1 MFFDRLAKGSN
12 EKDRNKELNT
22 TGKDNGSD
30 KNSNVIINGKQMP
43 HTDTKDVIISDS
55 APIRVN
61 VNLKMGI
68 QPIKTPGE
76 IKWMLHDE
84 YDLSDIPEPWYRIA
98 SYMQQFCSFYRSKN
112 KKDLLQIQPAC
123 DLFYISEDAECI
135 LLEKL
140 ETKDRDEYAWATIR
154 GWYDPG
160 SDVNVA
166 SCVAGRIEK
175 RNQTCLL
182 KNRRFK
188 AVNRKEDGL
197 VHEYITLHSC
207 SKETDPRCYLARTC
221 KFCFANIAS
230 YINYLRQTD
239 PEEEKR
245 QRMKYAA
252 KATKTYQDMEALPF
266 HFSDEILEK
275 LKVSSAS
282 LRFAKRMIDMGA
294 VLPHATLKIA
304 EGVYRLVLAYPFCL
318 EDLFSKD
325 YKGEFSEE
333 QLLKICE
340 GKPVIPYYFL
350 STITIPNNGIEQDEF
365 FLNVFNGQ
373 MIDNVAMLFCLVTLV
388 YDLLQQGKYVSYM
401 TCCLQEEEAAV
412 KEIEKEFRLG
422 KDLKGFYGSIV
433 GSDKNSVKEK
443 AEMLSTA
450 LQAKCPYLS
459 PARAFISLTDFMES
473 LMAGGSEGSSDSFHV
488 DFLEPKRNMIYI
500 LDGIS
505 FWMQYSLKF
514 ANPDYTNNRSR
525 MLKHGLQILREYRPS
540 SYIILTGNQKEI
552 DSFMHLDSSFKTL
565 FGEHR
570 IAVTDMSPEE
580 MYRQFTS
587 MMDGTKITV
596 DKNEFISYVVRNL
609 DFFPFGNNSLVCYL
623 SDCVKTTGYLPTDF
637 NTRNEQTFEE
647 ALHEMVGLENVKK
660 QMIRFSQYVRF
671 VQQAKESRMDIPA
684 SNFHMLFT
692 GNPGTGKTT
701 VARIVARMLYDCGI
715 CRKDKFT
722 EIQSTDMVGQY
733 LGQTGPKTK
742 ELIEN
747 AMDGVLFIDEAYAI
761 TDGDGSGSNDYGK
774 EALAV
779 LIKMMEDY
787 KDRIVV
793 IFAGYKDKME
803 TFVDTNPG
811 MKSRI
816 GYTFDFHDYSDAE
829 LVEIFCRKAKKAGFV
844 LEKGVKEKIGECV
857 KGVSSQKDFGNG
869 RYIDKLFQEVMVEH
883 AMNLNRNQNLKIL
896 SVNDIP
902 SREMLEK
909 MS

>member
-61 VNLKMGI
+61 VNRKMGI

-123 DLFYISEDAECI
+123 DLFYILNMEADDTELIAEDN
-135 LLEKL
+135 
-140 ETKDRDEYAWATIR
+140 DGVTIK
-154 GWYDPG
+154 GWYAPDM
-160 SDVNVA
+160 DMNVA
-166 SCVAGRIEK
+166 SCVAGCIEK

-188 AVNRKEDGL
+188 AANRKKDGF
-197 VHEYITLHSC
+197 VHEFLTLRSC
-207 SKETDPRCYLARTC
+207 SKETEPRCYLARTC
-221 KFCFANIAS
+221 KFCLANIAS
-230 YINYLRQTD
+230 YIHYLRQTD

-252 KATKTYQDMEALPF
+252 KAVKTYQDMEALPF
-266 HFSDEILEK
+266 HFSDDFLEK
-275 LKVSSAS
+275 LTVSSAS

-294 VLPHATLKIA
+294 VLPHVTLNVT
-304 EGVYRLVLAYPFCL
+304 EGTYRLVLAYPPCL
-318 EDLFSKD
+318 EELFSKD
-325 YKGEFSEE
+325 YNGEFSEE
-333 QLLKICE
+333 YLLKLCE
-340 GKPVIPYYFL
+340 GKPLIPYYFWR
-350 STITIPNNGIEQDEF
+350 TITIPNAGIEQDEF
-365 FLNVFNGQ
+365 FLKVFHGQ
-373 MIDNVAMLFCLVTLV
+373 MIDNVAMLFCLVTFV

-401 TCCLQEEEAAV
+401 TRCLQEEEAAV

-422 KDLKGFYGSIV
+422 KNLKGFYGSII
-433 GSDKNSVKEK
+433 GSDKKSVTEK
-443 AEMLSTA
+443 AAMLSTA

-459 PARAFISLTDFMES
+459 PACAFISLTDFMES
-473 LMAGGSEGSSDSFHV
+473 LMTGGGDGSSDSFHV

-525 MLKHGLQILREYRPS
+525 MLKHCLQILREYRPN
-540 SYIILTGNQKEI
+540 SYIILTGNQKEM
-552 DSFMHLDSSFKTL
+552 DSFMRLDSSFKTL

-570 IAVTDMSPEE
+570 IVIADKAPEE
-580 MYRQFTS
+580 LYRQFTL
-587 MMDGTKITV
+587 MLEDTNTKITV

-609 DFFPFGNNSLVCYL
+609 DYFPFDNDSLVCYL
-623 SDCVKTTGYLPTDF
+623 SDYVKTAGRLPADF

-647 ALHEMVGLENVKK
+647 ALHEMVGLENVKE
-660 QMIRFSQYVRF
+660 QMIRFSHYVRF

-816 GYTFDFHDYSDAE
+816 GYTFEFHDYSEAE

-883 AMNLNRNQNLKIL
+883 AMNLNGNQNLKIL

-902 SREMLEK
+902 SRGMLEK